1 MIRIIESPDNWNT
14 SINEPR
20 GKWKFTGTAEQI
32 WTNQCSIKLIANRW
46 AWELVPRKFGGE
58 GPCTWGTAGRFPWQ
72 PCERQ
77 PSLPAATNQHRH
89 TEETSVEILTSH
101 CTYLRQTYNKGGR
114 GRVVNCLRNTV
125 DRPLWSQTYS
135 RWRIRLIH
143 QHMVRQTHVAIPHAY
158 LVGRLLDT

>member
-1 MIRIIESPDNWNT
+1 MSL
-14 SINEPR
+14 
-20 GKWKFTGTAEQI
+20 GTGAKKV
-32 WTNQCSIKLIANRW
+32 WW
-46 AWELVPRKFGGE
+46 GGAVHV
-58 GPCTWGTAGRFPWQ
+58 WGTAGRFPWQ

-125 DRPLWSQTYS
+125 ERPLWSQTYS

-143 QHMVRQTHVAIPHAY
+143 QHMVRQTPVAIPHAY
-158 LVGRLLDT
+158 LLGRPLDAYRLDINFA